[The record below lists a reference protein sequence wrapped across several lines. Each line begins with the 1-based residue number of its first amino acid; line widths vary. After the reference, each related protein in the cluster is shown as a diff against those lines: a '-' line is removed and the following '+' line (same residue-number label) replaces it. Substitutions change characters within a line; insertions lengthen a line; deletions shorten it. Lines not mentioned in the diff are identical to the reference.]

1 MSSTFTYT
9 YVAQNTYV
17 INYAMNYERFSLH
30 SQDCLRINLT
40 EDSAIYSLRVFSALL
55 YRRFIRIEFRFEWPA
70 FSFDERHW
78 HLSSFVGGEADE
90 EDLR

>member
-1 MSSTFTYT
+1 MSSTFKILTW
-9 YVAQNTYV
+9 QNTCV
-17 INYAMNYERFSLH
+17 INYAINNYAINYERFSLH
-30 SQDCLRINLT
+30 SQDCLKINLT
-40 EDSAIYSLRVFSALL
+40 EDSAIYSPRNSVL
-55 YRRFIRIEFRFEWPA
+55 YYRIEFRFEWPA